1 MRFRANAATDAR
13 AIINRFSDEFFN
25 STTIGAGYRLA
36 QTTVHGSDAFV
47 GGEAPLDGGYV
58 FLQFLA
64 AADADQGDGDRGVA
78 EHPGDGELGDRLAVA
93 GGDWPQAVDHGGGQ
107 M

>member
-1 MRFRANAATDAR
+1 MGTSSSAKMVSIPGVRRGTGATR
-13 AIINRFSDEFFN
+13 R
-25 STTIGAGYRLA
+25 RRR
-36 QTTVHGSDAFV
+36 
-47 GGEAPLDGGYV
+47 

-93 GGDWPQAVDHGGGQ
+93 GGDRPEPFDHPQLPKELLALEQGQAEGLRDVRAV
-107 M
+107 